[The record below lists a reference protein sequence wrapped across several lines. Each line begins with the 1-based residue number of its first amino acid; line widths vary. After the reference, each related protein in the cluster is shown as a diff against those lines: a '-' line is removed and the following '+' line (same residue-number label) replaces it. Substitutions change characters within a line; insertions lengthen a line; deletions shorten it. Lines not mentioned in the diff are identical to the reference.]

1 MNFLFTSM
9 RYWPAVGGAETQFR
23 ELAKSVAIQD
33 SVTVLT
39 QSTDQKID
47 NPLRHT
53 TLDSKEEHHF
63 QDGTVD
69 VHVIS
74 PDRHRRWLLKPMMAL
89 AHRPQTKKTGLRLY
103 QSVFENALMSHVNKA
118 DLIYNILLGTEYYS
132 ALSWLVARRAK
143 IPFVIRPMVHPGAW
157 GDSPFLFDMYRRADA
172 VIALLDTEKQY
183 YESMGVPSERIHVVG
198 IFPLI
203 EPVPNPDIFRVKHQI
218 GGRMIL
224 FVGRKVAYKGY
235 QTLLECAP
243 RLWANY
249 PDATFVFIGPEE
261 TDGTSNGRAN
271 QWLDDPRVRSIG
283 AVTEQ
288 EKAEALAACD
298 VLCLPSRHEILP
310 SVVLEAW
317 HFCKPVV
324 VGDIPYLRDLVD
336 EGACGYISK
345 QNAEDLARG
354 LIKLFDSPNLMKNYG
369 QRGHEKLEKYYT
381 KDAVVRHMRSVFEQL
396 CPAS

>member
-1 MNFLFTSM
+1 MNYLFTSM

-23 ELAKSVAIQD
+23 ELARLMATQD
-33 SVTVLT
+33 PVTVLT

-53 TLDSKEEHHF
+53 TLDSKEVQHF
-63 QDGTVD
+63 QDGPVD
-69 VHVIS
+69 VHVVT
-74 PDRHRRWLLKPMMAL
+74 PERRKRWLIKPMMAL
-89 AHRPQTKKTGLRLY
+89 AHRPQTKKLGLRLY
-103 QSVFENALMSHVNKA
+103 RSAFENAMMSHVNKA

-132 ALSWLVARRAK
+132 TLSWHVARRAK

-172 VIALLDTEKQY
+172 VIALLDTEKKY

-203 EPVPNPDIFRVKHQI
+203 EPVPNPDIFRVRHQI
-218 GGRMIL
+218 KGRMIL

-243 RLWANY
+243 RLWVNY
-249 PDATFVFIGPEE
+249 PDATFVFIGPDEADE
-261 TDGTSNGRAN
+261 TSNALADE
-271 QWLDDPRVRSIG
+271 WLDDPRVRSIG
-283 AVTEQ
+283 MVTEQ

-298 VLCLPSRHEILP
+298 VLCLPSRHEIFP
-310 SVVLEAW
+310 SVILEAW
-317 HFCKPVV
+317 HFSKPVV

-336 EGACGYISK
+336 EGES
-345 QNAEDLARG
+345 G
-354 LIKLFDSPNLMKNYG
+354 LISAQNPEVLSEGLTKMFDHPDLMLQYG
-369 QRGHEKLEKYYT
+369 SRGHEKFQRHYT
-381 KDAVVRHMRSVFEQL
+381 KEAVVKNMRRVFEQL
-396 CPAS
+396 LNKV